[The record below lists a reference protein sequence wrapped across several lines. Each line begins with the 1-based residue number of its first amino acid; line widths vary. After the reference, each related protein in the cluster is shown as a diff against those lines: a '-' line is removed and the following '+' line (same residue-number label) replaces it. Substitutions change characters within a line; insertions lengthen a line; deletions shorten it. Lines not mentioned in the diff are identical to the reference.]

1 MTLRSVATTALA
13 VLRDLHGDG
22 IDVSDVIAV
31 LDRALHGA
39 PKVQRPPRNRWGFRR
54 GEPLRVTRGRL
65 AGCTVE
71 FVRACSSRQVY
82 VRFNGGLFAVQVQYV
97 ERAT

>member
-1 MTLRSVATTALA
+1 MTLRSAAAAALA
-13 VLRDLHGDG
+13 VLRKIHGDG
-22 IDVSDVIAV
+22 IDVSDAI
-31 LDRALHGA
+31 LELERALHV
-39 PKVQRPPRNRWGFRR
+39 PLKQRLPLNRWGYRF

-82 VRFNGGLFAVQVQYV
+82 VRFNGGVFAVQVQYV
-97 ERAT
+97 ERAA